1 MQYLI
6 NTKTIQIEA
15 IEYKHINIPL
25 KFQFAQANN
34 VTAQS
39 DAIILCIQNTDGL
52 KGYGETCPRQYVTGE
67 SADSVFND
75 LKVIGNYLKQLSF
88 NSLEDIQYLAT
99 KDLPGKI
106 GLSTICAIELA
117 LLDLWTK
124 MNDQNIVEALGGQHQ
139 KIQYSGIVP
148 LVKIKYLELVLQQ
161 LKYFQFKQVKLKV
174 GTALKDSL
182 EKIQLIRSVLGND
195 VSIRLDANTAWTYD
209 EARQFIPAYLAEGIN
224 SFEQIFPKEQVQK
237 LGKITAE
244 FGQDAFIM
252 ADESLTS
259 FEDAHYLIQRGLCN
273 AFNLKISKNG
283 GLFNTLRIYKLA
295 RGFNISCQLGAHFAE
310 TSILTRA
317 GAWLSTLAP
326 EVLANE
332 GGFGTYLLEKDIV
345 ASTIQIDEHGQID
358 TRLIPQCMEMKP
370 E

>member
-6 NTKTIQIEA
+6 NAKTIQIEK
-15 IEYKHINIPL
+15 IEYKQVHIPL
-25 KFQFAQANN
+25 KFQFAQSNN
-34 VTAQS
+34 VTSQS
-39 DAIILCIQNTDGL
+39 DTILLSIQTPDGL
-52 KGYGETCPRQYVTGE
+52 KGLGETCPRKYVTGE

-88 NSLEDIQYLAT
+88 NSLEDIQYLVT
-99 KDLPGKI
+99 KELPGKI

-124 MNDQNIVEALGGQHQ
+124 INDRNIIEVLGGQHRT
-139 KIQYSGIVP
+139 IQYSGIVP

-174 GTALKDSL
+174 DTALQDSL
-182 EKIQLIRSVLGND
+182 ERIKLIRSALGED

-252 ADESLTS
+252 ADESLSS

-283 GLFNTLRIYKLA
+283 GLFNALRIYKLA
-295 RGFNISCQLGAHFAE
+295 KSFNISCQLGAHFGE
-310 TSILTRA
+310 TSLLTRA
-317 GAWLSTLAP
+317 GVWLSTLAP
-326 EVLANE
+326 NLQANE
-332 GGFGTYLLEKDIV
+332 GGFGTYLLEKDV
-345 ASTIQIDEHGQID
+345 VSPGIQIDEHGQID
-358 TRLIPQCMEMKP
+358 SKLIPQRIEI
-370 E
+370 ESE